1 MFLCVGVMYDR
12 VHSREISAYGG
23 VVNTMPKFA
32 AFMVL
37 FALANAGLP
46 GTSGF
51 VGEFLVILAS
61 FKANVWYAFFAGTT
75 LVLGAAY
82 TLWMVK
88 RVIFGEIANDHVRE
102 LTDLNGREFL
112 VLGVL
117 AIAVLL
123 VGLWRSRSWFRRSSL
138 KPVESAMNGFNVA
151 EFNAGLH
158 YASPEIFLGLAA
170 CAILMLDLLLS
181 DAQRSWTGVL
191 SVLALLTAAVL
202 SAVEPVGQRIVA
214 LGGLYELD
222 RMAQVLKVVTL
233 LSVAVVF
240 VYSTDYLK
248 RRAMLKGEYY
258 VLGLFA
264 TLGAMALISAGSL
277 ITLYLGLELMSLC
290 LYAMVAFDRDS
301 GIAAESAI
309 KYFVL
314 GSMASGTL
322 LYGMSIV
329 YGVTGYLEL
338 ASIALVARSGY
349 GANIGLLFG
358 IAFIIVGI
366 GFKLGAV
373 PFHMWIPDVYE
384 GSPTCVTVFIGT
396 ASKLAAFA
404 LAMRLLPEA
413 LGASQP
419 DWSQMLVVLAVLSM
433 GIGTVIAIAQTNLK
447 RMLAYSTISHI
458 GYILLGILAGTPQG
472 YQAAMF
478 YMISYVLVT
487 SGAFG
492 MILLLARQGFEAD
505 KLVDFRGLNA
515 RSPWFAGMMAILM
528 FSLAGVPP
536 FIGFWAK
543 LGVIQAV
550 LGVSYTWLA
559 VVAVLFSVV
568 AAFFYLRV
576 VKLMY
581 FDDPTDRA
589 PIGGSTLMRAVLSLN
604 ALAAFAL
611 GVVPGSLIALCQR
624 ALP

>member
-1 MFLCVGVMYDR
+1 
-12 VHSREISAYGG
+12 
-23 VVNTMPKFA
+23 
-32 AFMVL
+32 
-37 FALANAGLP
+37 
-46 GTSGF
+46 
-51 VGEFLVILAS
+51 
-61 FKANVWYAFFAGTT
+61 
-75 LVLGAAY
+75 
-82 TLWMVK
+82 
-88 RVIFGEIANDHVRE
+88 
-102 LTDLNGREFL
+102 
-112 VLGVL
+112 
-117 AIAVLL
+117 
-123 VGLWRSRSWFRRSSL
+123 
-138 KPVESAMNGFNVA
+138 MNGFNVA

-158 YASPEIFLGLAA
+158 WAAPEIFLGTAA

-181 DAQRSWTGVL
+181 DVRRGWSAGL
-191 SVLALLTAAVL
+191 SIASLIVTAVL
-202 SAVEPVGQRIVA
+202 VALQPITDRVVA
-214 LGGLYELD
+214 LGGLFELD

-233 LSVAVVF
+233 ISVAVVF

-248 RRAMLKGEYY
+248 RRAILKGEYY

-264 TLGAMALISAGSL
+264 TLGGMALISAGSL

-329 YGVTGYLEL
+329 YGVTGHLEL
-338 ASIALVARSGY
+338 AAIAEVVRSSY
-349 GANIGLLFG
+349 AANIGLIFG
-358 IAFIIVGI
+358 VTFLIVGV

-413 LGASQP
+413 LGASEG
-419 DWSQMLVVLAVLSM
+419 DWSQMLVVLSVLSM
-433 GIGTVIAIAQTNLK
+433 AIGNVVAIAQTNIK

-458 GYILLGILAGTPQG
+458 GFVLLGILAGTAQG
-472 YQAAMF
+472 YQAALF
-478 YMISYVLVT
+478 YMISYVIVAG
-487 SGAFG
+487 GAFG
-492 MILLLARQGFEAD
+492 MVLLLARQGFESD
-505 KLVDFRGLNA
+505 KLVDFKGLNA
-515 RSPWFAGMMAILM
+515 RSPWFAGMMAMLM

-543 LGVIQAV
+543 LGVVQAV

-568 AAFFYLRV
+568 GAFFYLRV

-581 FDDPTDRA
+581 FDEPTDDA
-589 PIGGSTLMRAVLSLN
+589 KIGGSALMRTVLSLN
-604 ALAAFAL
+604 ALLAFLL
-611 GVVPGSLIALCQR
+611 GIVPGSLIALCQR
-624 ALP
+624 AIQ

>member
-1 MFLCVGVMYDR
+1 
-12 VHSREISAYGG
+12 
-23 VVNTMPKFA
+23 
-32 AFMVL
+32 
-37 FALANAGLP
+37 
-46 GTSGF
+46 
-51 VGEFLVILAS
+51 
-61 FKANVWYAFFAGTT
+61 
-75 LVLGAAY
+75 
-82 TLWMVK
+82 
-88 RVIFGEIANDHVRE
+88 
-102 LTDLNGREFL
+102 
-112 VLGVL
+112 
-117 AIAVLL
+117 
-123 VGLWRSRSWFRRSSL
+123 
-138 KPVESAMNGFNVA
+138 MNGFNVA
-151 EFNAGLH
+151 DFNAGLI
-158 YASPEIFLGLAA
+158 YASPEIFLGTAA
-170 CAILMLDLLLS
+170 CAILMLDLFIS
-181 DAQRSWTGVL
+181 DAQRRWSGVL
-191 SVLALLTAAVL
+191 AVISLVLTAVLAAAQPV
-202 SAVEPVGQRIVA
+202 SAKVVA

-233 LSVAVVF
+233 LTVAVVF
-240 VYSTDYLK
+240 VYSTDYLQ
-248 RRAMLKGEYY
+248 RRAILKGEYY

-264 TLGAMALISAGSL
+264 TLGALVLISAGSL
-277 ITLYLGLELMSLC
+277 ITLYLGLELLSLC

-329 YGVTGYLEL
+329 YGITGNLQL
-338 ASIALVARSGY
+338 ASIATVVHSGFAENVGLV
-349 GANIGLLFG
+349 FG
-358 IAFIIVGI
+358 IAFIIVGV

-413 LGASQP
+413 LAASQP

-433 GIGTVIAIAQTNLK
+433 TIGNIVAIAQNNIK

-458 GYILLGILAGTPQG
+458 GYVLLGILSGTAQG

-478 YMISYVLVT
+478 YMISYVIVAG
-487 SGAFG
+487 GAFG
-492 MILLLARQGFEAD
+492 MVLLLARQGFEAD
-505 KLVDFRGLNA
+505 KLVDFKGLNA

-536 FIGFWAK
+536 FVGFWAK
-543 LGVIQAV
+543 LGVVQAV
-550 LGVSYTWLA
+550 LGVGYTWLA

-568 AAFFYLRV
+568 GAFFYLRI

-581 FDDPTDRA
+581 FDEPTDHA
-589 PIGGSTLMRAVLSLN
+589 QIGGSTLMRTVLSANVL
-604 ALAAFAL
+604 LAFVL
-611 GVVPGSLIALCQR
+611 GVVPGALIALCQR